1 MKAAIASGPNPNTHA
16 TVSAASGVV
25 ILFLCSML
33 LLAPGANHA
42 DTPLGWINAGNPSAY
57 TTTAGEF
64 EINVSGLAVNDSI
77 DFLNIRDDLLSS
89 TQKLVGDSGDLLGA
103 KLELHYGI
111 SSDLSVFYRLQVQD
125 LTVDLGSI
133 NSVNLI
139 DIDKELATRMQS
151 AGLKWTFYRANLLN
165 SDNRQTAASL
175 ELSAFSNKSNDFDVV
190 LDEIR
195 LPNLT
200 VFFRDPQTF
209 SIASLEDEG
218 WKARLALSWNLGRL
232 GIGTF
237 WAAYGE
243 SRASSATTSD
253 LTTPAIAALFEQEFE
268 LREHYLFLGASINL
282 QLTPRLPL
290 IVSYEYINVTSSNFE
305 RNPIIPPAGLPGFLT
320 SANPAAED
328 TNHTLNARLSYWLTP
343 QLSLSLTGN
352 LYSNQFL
359 GVVPHYNNPL
369 SGSFASYSYGYAG
382 VELGYK
388 L

>member
-33 LLAPGANHA
+33 LLAPSTNHA

-64 EINVSGLAVNDSI
+64 EISVSGLAVNDSI

-165 SDNRQTAASL
+165 SANRQTAASL

-195 LPNLT
+195 
-200 VFFRDPQTF
+200 
-209 SIASLEDEG
+209 
-218 WKARLALSWNLGRL
+218 
-232 GIGTF
+232 
-237 WAAYGE
+237 
-243 SRASSATTSD
+243 
-253 LTTPAIAALFEQEFE
+253 
-268 LREHYLFLGASINL
+268 
-282 QLTPRLPL
+282 
-290 IVSYEYINVTSSNFE
+290 
-305 RNPIIPPAGLPGFLT
+305 
-320 SANPAAED
+320 
-328 TNHTLNARLSYWLTP
+328 
-343 QLSLSLTGN
+343 
-352 LYSNQFL
+352 
-359 GVVPHYNNPL
+359 
-369 SGSFASYSYGYAG
+369 
-382 VELGYK
+382 
-388 L
+388 